1 MLNLLSKTWILLISL
16 ALLATLVP
24 TGRVGYAYA
33 EEDEIDNDEPAEGT
47 TEEASVSDDG
57 PKVEDD
63 DTGDVKLSASPD
75 VETTILF
82 TKPAGTSSLDIP
94 AGEIAEFLVGFS
106 NKGSQE
112 MIIETVEAAFHYPM
126 DFSYVIQN
134 FSSIQYSKIVKPHQ
148 QATVSY
154 SFIPAEPFAGRP
166 FGLSVNLGYR
176 DAEGRIFSEAV
187 FNETVNIIEV
197 DEGFDGE
204 TFFLVLIFAAIAIL
218 LLLLGQQTLSSF
230 GKRRGGSRIET
241 GTKGASSVSD
251 DGIDYDWLPKTTLN
265 ELSKSPKSS
274 PRRSPRLRKNKSGS
288 SSE

>member
-1 MLNLLSKTWILLISL
+1 MNLLSKTWILLISL
-16 ALLATLVP
+16 ALLGTLVP
-24 TGRVGYAYA
+24 TGRVGFAYA
-33 EEDEIDNDEPAEGT
+33 EEDEIDNDEPVEGT
-47 TEEASVSDDG
+47 ADEASVTDDG

-82 TKPAGTSSLDIP
+82 TKPAGTSNLDIP

-134 FSSIQYSKIVKPHQ
+134 FSAIQYSKTVKPQQ

-166 FGLSVNLGYR
+166 FGLSVSLGYR
-176 DAEGRIFSEAV
+176 DAEGRIFNEAV
-187 FNETVNIIEV
+187 FNETVNIIEI

-230 GKRRGGSRIET
+230 GKRSRGSRIET

-251 DGIDYDWLPKTTLN
+251 DGIDYDWLPKSTLN